1 MLSMDFIL
9 MNKVPLLILYTQAF
23 LHNSEYKSCISCNL
37 MHNLSYLDFKG
48 GEIATTLTAKF
59 VGTNDEEDNL
69 ESLSKDSLTHSE
81 SSSDNE
87 GIDRQSHHEFGY
99 VLIV

>member
-9 MNKVPLLILYTQAF
+9 VLI
-23 LHNSEYKSCISCNL
+23 HS
-37 MHNLSYLDFKG
+37 LSYLDFKG

-59 VGTNDEEDNL
+59 GGANYEEDNL
-69 ESLSKDSLTHSE
+69 ESLSKDTLTHSE

-87 GIDRQSHHEFGY
+87 GIDKDIMYLVKF
-99 VLIV
+99 